1 MCSRAQSWLRNV
13 RELRECE
20 LRRIPRMR
28 TSTYRLSR
36 KLDFRV
42 TEFSEVRAKS
52 LLVASYAT
60 GGKRSPASE
69 LKWEEGEESKHA
81 LDTRKAPS
89 RGLLQVEG
97 SLRLYARVQALPR
110 REGLPNPR
118 HRRRQQPFAGDGR
131 VRDRRSDTRGPGSGL
146 REGGHGP
153 RRGQRRTRYPGG
165 RAARRRQ
172 RVERSGGH
180 KDWGRGTR

>member
-1 MCSRAQSWLRNV
+1 
-13 RELRECE
+13 
-20 LRRIPRMR
+20 MR

-52 LLVASYAT
+52 LLMASYAT

-69 LKWEEGEESKHA
+69 LKWEEGEESKHG

-97 SLRLYARVQALPR
+97 SLRLYGRVQALPR
-110 REGLPNPR
+110 LEGLPNPR
-118 HRRRQQPFAGDGR
+118 HRRRQQPSAGDGG
-131 VRDRRSDTRGPGSGL
+131 VRDG
-146 REGGHGP
+146 
-153 RRGQRRTRYPGG
+153 
-165 RAARRRQ
+165 
-172 RVERSGGH
+172 RSGARVSDQPDIQVVELLEEGSA
-180 KDWGRGTR
+180 